1 MWGGTGCLVLRMC
14 YVPTIPKRY
23 GLPLL
28 SRLSSMVE
36 LEFPVAKCFN
46 QNIVQQHPSLSAQ
59 WRTAPILTATSHR
72 IKVETEITWA
82 HIGGLRTTDIAE
94 YGSPKAGRRL
104 KKNNRQVVCRPGN
117 CFGFIQTTY
126 CTDICTDITEVA
138 RCPRRCEP

>member
-1 MWGGTGCLVLRMC
+1 
-14 YVPTIPKRY
+14 
-23 GLPLL
+23 
-28 SRLSSMVE
+28 MVE

-94 YGSPKAGRRL
+94 YGSPKAERRL
-104 KKNNRQVVCRPGN
+104 KKSNRDRWSVDQATVLASSKQPTAPISAPISQRWR
-117 CFGFIQTTY
+117 
-126 CTDICTDITEVA
+126 VA
-138 RCPRRCEP
+138 HDDANLETLKSDDQ